1 MLQGN
6 QNRRWQIALT
16 LFLVGLLV
24 AVRAFENELFYDPFI
39 AYFKSEYN
47 ALPYPDYKV
56 GQLFL
61 HWVFRYVLNAG
72 ISLAILY
79 VLFKDTSIVRFSSIL
94 FMLFLVLLLVGMFFL
109 LFYGSENHK
118 MTLFYVR
125 RFLIQ
130 PLFLVVFIP
139 AFFYQKKTS

>member
-24 AVRAFENELFYDPFI
+24 AVRAFESQWFYDPFT
-39 AYFKSEYN
+39 AYFKLEYTT
-47 ALPYPDYKV
+47 LPYPDFN
-56 GQLFL
+56 GRLLFM
-61 HWVFRYVLNAG
+61 HWIFRYVLNTL
-72 ISLAILY
+72 ISLGILY
-79 VLFKDTSIVRFSSIL
+79 VIFKDVAIVKFSSLL
-94 FMLFLVLLLVGMFFL
+94 FGLFLILLLMGMFFL
-109 LFYGSENHK
+109 LYYGDENQK

-130 PLFLVVFIP
+130 PLFLLLFIP
-139 AFFYQKKTS
+139 AFYYQKRSS

>member
-24 AVRAFENELFYDPFI
+24 AVRTFESQWFYDPFT
-39 AYFKSEYN
+39 AYFKSEYTS
-47 ALPYPDYKV
+47 LLYPDYN
-56 GQLFL
+56 GGLLFM
-61 HWVFRYVLNAG
+61 HWIFRYAINAA

-79 VLFKDTSIVRFSSIL
+79 VIFKDASIIRFSSIL
-94 FMLFLVLLLVGMFFL
+94 YGLFLILLLIGMFFL
-109 LFYGSENHK
+109 LYYGNENQK

-130 PLFLVVFIP
+130 PLFLLLFIP
-139 AFFYQKKTS
+139 AFFYQKKSS